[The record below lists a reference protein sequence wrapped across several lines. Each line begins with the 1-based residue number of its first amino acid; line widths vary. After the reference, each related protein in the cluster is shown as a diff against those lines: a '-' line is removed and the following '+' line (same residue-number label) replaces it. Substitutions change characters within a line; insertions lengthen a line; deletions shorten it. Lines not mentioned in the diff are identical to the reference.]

1 MRRPVLSGGVAIPD
15 LSLDSRALNRLE
27 EELRYPMFMSNSPKT
42 KEDVATSAR
51 APSRRQQLGE
61 FLRERRTRLAPDAVG
76 LNTRLATSRRR
87 RTPGLRREEVAD
99 LAEVGLSWYT
109 WLEQGRDINPSRAVL
124 ERVARTLKLSDD
136 ETTYLL
142 QLAGHAVA
150 PRDEAD
156 TVSPSLQRV
165 LDGMTGIP
173 AYIVNRRWD
182 RVAWNR
188 PALALLGNFAA
199 DPPPLQNILRR
210 VFMHPETRRYVG
222 DWEAMAHSVLSEF
235 RASCARFPDDP
246 AVQSLVDEL
255 MQSSP
260 EFRTGWP
267 KRDVLSRRTK
277 RATIIHALTGPIEF
291 EVSTFIVPDRPGL
304 TLYMYMVLQ
313 DGESPVRLARVI
325 KAFKP
330 G

>member
-1 MRRPVLSGGVAIPD
+1 
-15 LSLDSRALNRLE
+15 
-27 EELRYPMFMSNSPKT
+27 MFMSNSLQSDPPP
-42 KEDVATSAR
+42 AAGSR

-61 FLRERRTRLAPDAVG
+61 FLRERRTRLTPDAVG
-76 LNTRLATSRRR
+76 LAPRPATSRRR

-99 LAEVGLSWYT
+99 LAQVGLSWYT

-124 ERVARTLKLSDD
+124 ERVARSLRLSDD

-142 QLAGHAVA
+142 QLAGHAA
-150 PRDEAD
+150 PPRDATD
-156 TVSPSLQRV
+156 TVSASLQRV
-165 LDGMTGIP
+165 LDGMSGIP

-210 VFMHPETRRYVG
+210 VFTHPETRRYVG
-222 DWEAMAHSVLSEF
+222 DWESMAHSVLSEF

-246 AVQSLVDEL
+246 AVQALVDEL
-255 MQSSP
+255 MQTSE
-260 EFRTGWP
+260 EFRAWWP
-267 KRDVLSRRTK
+267 KRDVLERRTK
-277 RATIIHALTGPIEF
+277 RATIVHALTGPIEF

-313 DGESPVRLARVI
+313 DGTSPARLSRVI
-325 KAFKP
+325 EAFQP
-330 G
+330 A

>member
-1 MRRPVLSGGVAIPD
+1 ML
-15 LSLDSRALNRLE
+15 
-27 EELRYPMFMSNSPKT
+27 MSNSLETQDTP
-42 KEDVATSAR
+42 
-51 APSRRQQLGE
+51 APAGRTPTRRQQLGE

-76 LNTRLATSRRR
+76 LSPRLATSRRR

-142 QLAGHAVA
+142 QLAGHTVA

-156 TVSPSLQRV
+156 TVSASLQRV
-165 LDGMTGIP
+165 LDGMVGIP

-210 VFMHPETRRYVG
+210 VFTHPETRRYVG
-222 DWEAMAHSVLSEF
+222 DWEAMAHAVLSEF

-246 AVQSLVDEL
+246 AVQALVDEL
-255 MQSSP
+255 VQSSP
-260 EFRTGWP
+260 EFRAWWP
-267 KRDVLSRRTK
+267 KRDVLARRTK
-277 RATIIHALTGPIEF
+277 RVTIVHALTGPIEF

-304 TLYMYMVLQ
+304 TLCLYTVLA
-313 DGESPVRLARVI
+313 DDESPERLARVI
-325 KAFKP
+325 EAFDA